1 MLHYNVCGTLYLK
14 KKKTCSV
21 NMDLEEHNFSFDNI
35 YLGYSA
41 LINKCW
47 KQGEIYKKT
56 RVAHLQD
63 HYCDMMTVPWEQQL
77 PHITHYC
84 CPGIGPQGGGE
95 GSQWRAG
102 DPYEGGHGRGRNEV
116 SACIGRKGVEEA
128 YQLESSWAW
137 HFWWIILLLLQLDVD
152 HNLLLL
158 LLDQLLP
165 LLHSIMNYSY
175 TNTVSFPGKP
185 EVTKGWW
192 QFWWLLVA
200 VSQTRRT
207 INTSVLAANYGATRH
222 LEQYTEHLDNAVTQR
237 R

>member
-1 MLHYNVCGTLYLK
+1 MLKVLQKDKSCIIIISLLRHDDCAPRMAASAHHPLLSRHRATRWRCAESQWCAGVQGTHMK
-14 KKKTCSV
+14 GV
-21 NMDLEEHNFSFDNI
+21 
-35 YLGYSA
+35 
-41 LINKCW
+41 
-47 KQGEIYKKT
+47 
-56 RVAHLQD
+56 V
-63 HYCDMMTVPWEQQL
+63 
-77 PHITHYC
+77 
-84 CPGIGPQGGGE
+84 GGG
-95 GSQWRAG
+95 RK
-102 DPYEGGHGRGRNEV
+102 EV

-222 LEQYTEHLDNAVTQR
+222 REQYTEHLDNAVTR
-237 R
+237 RR